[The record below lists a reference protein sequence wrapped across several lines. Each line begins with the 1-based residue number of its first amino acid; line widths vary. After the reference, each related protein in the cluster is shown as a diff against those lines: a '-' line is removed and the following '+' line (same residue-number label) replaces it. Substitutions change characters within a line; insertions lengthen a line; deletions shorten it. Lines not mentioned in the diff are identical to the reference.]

1 MEREEITNESVQEI
15 HDKMM
20 KNASNGKYIMR
31 DVITIL
37 KSLGPESSFF
47 LLNTFLTEKIDEVRK
62 TQSYDDPYVRKM
74 LALKSI
80 LDI

>member
-1 MEREEITNESVQEI
+1 
-15 HDKMM
+15 
-20 KNASNGKYIMR
+20 MR